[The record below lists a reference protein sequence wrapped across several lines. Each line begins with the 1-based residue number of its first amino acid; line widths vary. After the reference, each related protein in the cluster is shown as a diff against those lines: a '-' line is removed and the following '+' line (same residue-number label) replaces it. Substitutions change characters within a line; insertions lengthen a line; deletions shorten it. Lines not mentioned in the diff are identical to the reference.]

1 MLDVQCSMFI
11 FSILPGQKQLSAY
24 GAYPHEHTIMVSPF
38 KQVVPVDG
46 FEGFAE
52 DMVVINNVEA

>member
-1 MLDVQCSMFI
+1 MFI

-52 DMVVINNVEA
+52 DMVVINYVEA